1 MKKHCFAWSRGRAL
15 EMKVLVGVSILALA
29 FAGMVAAEVSKPV
42 KPALLETY
50 GKLPLSFEAN
60 DGQADPQVKF
70 LSRGR
75 GYTLFLTSTE
85 TVLVLRE
92 GASARNVGGGLP
104 AAKRERGK
112 ALSGTVLRMTFV
124 KANPAPA
131 VAGVGE
137 LPGKS
142 NYFVG
147 NDPKKWRVNVPTY
160 AKVRYQDLYP
170 GIDLVYYGNQRQLE
184 YDFVVSPGADPK
196 AITLAFDGVDGAA
209 IDGLG
214 DLVLR
219 ADGSEVRLRKPVV
232 YQEHDDRRAV
242 IPTRYVLKAE
252 RQVAFEVAAYD
263 ATKPLIIDP
272 VLAYSTYL
280 GGSADDQGL
289 AIAVDAQGNAYVTG
303 DTGSADFLQGDPFPT
318 TSGAFRTTPAG
329 IFVTKLNADGSA
341 LLYSSYLG
349 AAGSDFVSGI
359 AVDAAGNAYVTGF
372 TDSGNAFRLDAPFPT
387 TPNAFQEIPG
397 GSGDAFVT
405 KLNATGSALIYSTF
419 LGGGGSDD
427 GFAIA
432 VDPNCSINCSAY
444 VTGETFSPNFP
455 TTAGAFQT
463 DLRGSED
470 AFVTKLDPT
479 GSTLVYSTYLGGS
492 LGGSG
497 GDFEE
502 GFAIA
507 VDAAGSAY
515 VTGSTNSRNF
525 PTTPGAFQTIFG
537 GCGTCDFPSADAFV
551 TKLNATGTA
560 LVYSTFLGGSDE
572 DLGFG
577 IAVDS
582 NGSAY
587 VTGAT
592 ASGNF
597 PTTPGAF
604 QTSFGGTFDAFVT
617 KLNATGSALGYS
629 TYLGSSGDDFGA
641 GIAVDAAGNTYVT
654 GATESADFPVTVGAF
669 QPGFGG
675 NFDAFVTKLD
685 TTKTGSDSLVYSTFL
700 GGTGLDDGFAIA
712 VDAAGNAYVTG
723 DTNSPDFP
731 TTLGA
736 FQTTLSPSLTE
747 GFERDAFVAKL
758 AEINTPVGSP
768 VLVKP
773 VDLATGKTP
782 VTLTFP
788 TVTRAGVTGLV
799 TSRTGPPPP
808 AGFKPGSPPT
818 YFDITTTA
826 AFSASASVCINYTGI
841 TFSAFN
847 TTAGL
852 LRLMHFAG
860 TGFVD
865 VTTSLD
871 TTAAV
876 ICGLVNS
883 FSPFAIFEPEIQI
896 QPFAAFH
903 AGVEIED
910 ERDEREFKVKGTFTL
925 GAGSDGIHPLTE
937 DVTLQVGAFTAT
949 IPKGSFRRHGHDT
962 FKFEGV
968 AGGARLEVKIQA
980 RGGNRFEF
988 KAEGKGADLTGTTSP
1003 VVVTLTIG
1011 NDGGNTIRV
1020 KAKRDD

>member
-1 MKKHCFAWSRGRAL
+1 MKKHCFAWSRGRAMA
-15 EMKVLVGVSILALA
+15 MKVFGGVSILALA

-42 KPALLETY
+42 KPALLEAY

-85 TVLVLRE
+85 AVLVLRE
-92 GASARNVGGGLP
+92 GGSARNVAGGPP

-112 ALSGTVLRMTFV
+112 ALRGNVLRIRFV
-124 KANPAPA
+124 GANPVPA

-137 LPGKS
+137 LPGRS
-142 NYFVG
+142 SYFVG
-147 NDPKKWRVNVPTY
+147 NDPKKWRANVPTY
-160 AKVRYQDLYP
+160 AKVEYRDVYP
-170 GIDLVYYGNQRQLE
+170 GVNLVYYGNQRQLE
-184 YDFVVSPGADPK
+184 YDFVVSPGADSK

-232 YQEHDDRRAV
+232 YQEHDGRRAV

-419 LGGGGSDD
+419 LGGDGFDD

-444 VTGETFSPNFP
+444 VTGQTFSPNFP
-455 TTAGAFQT
+455 TTPTNAFRTALLGA
-463 DLRGSED
+463 DA
-470 AFVTKLDPT
+470 AFVTKLNAT
-479 GSTLVYSTYLGGS
+479 GSALVYSTYLGGS
-492 LGGSG
+492 
-497 GDFEE
+497 GDDFNE

-507 VDAAGSAY
+507 VDAQGNAY
-515 VTGSTNSRNF
+515 VTGSTTSPNF
-525 PTTPGAFQTIFG
+525 PTTSGAFQTIFG
-537 GCGTCDFPSADAFV
+537 GCGTCFFPVADAFVAKVNTLASGFASLVYSTFLGGSDDDGGSGIAVDAAGNAYVTGSTASADFPTVGAFQPGFGGSFDAFV

-560 LVYSTFLGGSDE
+560 LVYSTFLGGGD
-572 DLGFG
+572 
-577 IAVDS
+577 
-582 NGSAY
+582 
-587 VTGAT
+587 
-592 ASGNF
+592 
-597 PTTPGAF
+597 
-604 QTSFGGTFDAFVT
+604 
-617 KLNATGSALGYS
+617 
-629 TYLGSSGDDFGA
+629 DDFGS
-641 GIAVDAAGNTYVT
+641 GIAVDAAGNAYMT
-654 GATESADFPVTVGAF
+654 GSTASADFPVTVGAF
-669 QPGFGG
+669 QLGFGG
-675 NFDAFVTKLD
+675 SFDAFVTKLD
-685 TTKTGSDSLVYSTFL
+685 ATGAALVYSTYL
-700 GGTGLDDGFAIA
+700 GGTGNDDGFGIA

-723 DTNSPDFP
+723 QTNSPDFP
-731 TTLGA
+731 TTPGA

-747 GFERDAFVAKL
+747 GFEHDAFVAKL
-758 AEINTPVGSP
+758 AEINTLAGSNVPVQ
-768 VLVKP
+768 P
-773 VDLATGKTP
+773 VDLATGNTP
-782 VTLTFP
+782 VTLTFS

-799 TSRTGPPPP
+799 TSATGPPPP
-808 AGFKPGSPPT
+808 VGFKPGRSPT
-818 YFDITTTA
+818 YYDITTTA
-826 AFSASASVCINYTGI
+826 AFSPSVSVCIVYPVFN
-841 TFSAFN
+841 FSNEASPTLF
-847 TTAGL
+847 
-852 LRLMHFAG
+852 HFQNPNW
-860 TGFVD
+860 VD
-865 VTTSLD
+865 VTVSRNIATR
-871 TTAAV
+871 T
-876 ICGLVNS
+876 ICSSVNS
-883 FSPFAIFEPEIQI
+883 LSPFAIFEPEIQI

-925 GAGSDGIHPLTE
+925 GAGSDGIHPDTE
-937 DVTLQVGAFTAT
+937 VATLKVGTFSAT
-949 IPKGSFRRHGHDT
+949 IPAGSFRRDGHGT
-962 FKFEGV
+962 FKFEGDV
-968 AGGARLEVKIQA
+968 GVARLKVKIQA

-1020 KAKRDD
+1020 KAKLDD